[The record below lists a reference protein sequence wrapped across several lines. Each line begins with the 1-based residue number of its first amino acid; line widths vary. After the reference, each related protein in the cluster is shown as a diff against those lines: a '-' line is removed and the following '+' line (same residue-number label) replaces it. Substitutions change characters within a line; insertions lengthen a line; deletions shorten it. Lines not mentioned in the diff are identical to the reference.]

1 MLLRS
6 LYDCEAPL
14 QWVGHLGNIF
24 KTIFD
29 RNGFNVSH
37 SPSHQ
42 PVRTLYTWYTS
53 YPVMRKYLSISGDTA
68 NHEGKEIFF
77 SSSNLSWLCEER
89 CGGEMKEWGMCF
101 LYNYPC
107 ILFLEWQWY
116 KHTLDPAKAHSWY
129 NPIFHFR
136 HHHHCHRHQH
146 TGAKMTKS
154 NIDPGTEKVRNWFF
168 ENDPRSHLLCEGQV

>member
-6 LYDCEAPL
+6 LYDCEATL

-53 YPVMRKYLSISGDTA
+53 YPFMRKYLGHWQI
-68 NHEGKEIFF
+68 
-77 SSSNLSWLCEER
+77 
-89 CGGEMKEWGMCF
+89 MKENNYFFVQIF
-101 LYNYPC
+101 LVC
-107 ILFLEWQWY
+107 VKKDAE
-116 KHTLDPAKAHSWY
+116 
-129 NPIFHFR
+129 
-136 HHHHCHRHQH
+136 
-146 TGAKMTKS
+146 
-154 NIDPGTEKVRNWFF
+154 EK
-168 ENDPRSHLLCEGQV
+168 